1 MMRSRLPLS
10 LLVCA
15 VWVASASIATAQQLL
30 DRVVARVNG
39 APITLTDVHAAIAL
53 GIVDAMPGADQI
65 AAAVQQLIDRQL
77 MLAEVARFP
86 PPEPPAADVEKQLA
100 EYTARAGAQL
110 SSIVQSTG
118 LDEPRLRQMARDT
131 VRIQAYLV
139 QRFGTAS
146 VVTEEEVQQYYESHR
161 DAFTR
166 NGRVLPLEDVEA
178 DVRQRASAERRR
190 ATIAQWIRDLRGR
203 AEVIQVQGPVR

>member
-15 VWVASASIATAQQLL
+15 VWAASASIATAQQLL

-100 EYTARAGAQL
+100 EYKARAGAQL

-146 VVTEEEVQQYYESHR
+146 VVTDEEVQQYYESHR

-178 DVRQRASAERRR
+178 EVRQRASAERRR